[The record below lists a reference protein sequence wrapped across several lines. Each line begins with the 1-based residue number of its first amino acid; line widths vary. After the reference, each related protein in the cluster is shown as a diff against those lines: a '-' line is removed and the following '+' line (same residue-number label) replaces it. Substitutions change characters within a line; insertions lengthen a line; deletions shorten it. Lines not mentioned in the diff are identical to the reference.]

1 MSAELKASFAQALVT
16 RGAEAGLSFTEEQL
30 EQFTKYYEL
39 LVETNKVMNLTA
51 ITEPEEVAVKHMID
65 SLLAYDADMAG
76 KTLADVG
83 TGAGFPGVP
92 LKIAEPSIRL
102 TLLDSLGKR
111 MRWLETVLPELGV
124 DAEVVTGRAE
134 EYVAGCREQYD
145 AAVSRAVARLNVLA
159 ELCLP
164 YVKVGGQF
172 LAMKGAMAQE
182 EADEAASAIRR
193 LGGQI
198 ERIAEYPIGDA
209 IHRVVIVRKIAPTP
223 KSYPRPFAKI
233 KKAPL

>member
-1 MSAELKASFAQALVT
+1 M
-16 RGAEAGLSFTEEQL
+16 SFTDVIAQGCFTWNIPLPEGALEGLEEYTRLLL
-30 EQFTKYYEL
+30 EKNQ
-39 LVETNKVMNLTA
+39 VMNLTA
-51 ITEPEEVAVKHMID
+51 ITEPGAVARLHFVDCMA
-65 SLLAYDADMAG
+65 LLP
-76 KTLADVG
+76 LADLRGKAVIDVG
-83 TGAGFPGVP
+83 CGAGFPGVP

>member
-1 MSAELKASFAQALVT
+1 MGVVKKYRGTFAKCLEAYIADRLAGRDDIELDRIFITHSGVPDEIIALAKSCIAKYQTFDEICVT
-16 RGAEAGLSFTEEQL
+16 RAGCT
-30 EQFTKYYEL
+30 
-39 LVETNKVMNLTA
+39 
-51 ITEPEEVAVKHMID
+51 
-65 SLLAYDADMAG
+65 
-76 KTLADVG
+76 
-83 TGAGFPGVP
+83 VP

>member
-1 MSAELKASFAQALVT
+1 
-16 RGAEAGLSFTEEQL
+16 
-30 EQFTKYYEL
+30 
-39 LVETNKVMNLTA
+39 MN
-51 ITEPEEVAVKHMID
+51 
-65 SLLAYDADMAG
+65 
-76 KTLADVG
+76 
-83 TGAGFPGVP
+83 
-92 LKIAEPSIRL
+92 
-102 TLLDSLGKR
+102 
-111 MRWLETVLPELGV
+111 
-124 DAEVVTGRAE
+124 
-134 EYVAGCREQYD
+134 
-145 AAVSRAVARLNVLA
+145 
-159 ELCLP
+159 
-164 YVKVGGQF
+164 VGGQF

>member
-1 MSAELKASFAQALVT
+1 MEEMYETL
-16 RGAEAGLSFTEEQL
+16 EAGLTALGL
-30 EQFTKYYEL
+30 ETDEKTRRKLCRFGEAVVRQ
-39 LVETNKVMNLTA
+39 NAVMNLTA
-51 ITEPEEVAVKHMID
+51 ITQPEQVAKLHLLD
-65 SLLAYDADMAG
+65 SLTLLQCAPLSG
-76 KTLADVG
+76 KTLIDVG
-83 TGAGFPGVP
+83 CGAGFPGVP

-193 LGGQI
+193 LGGTI

>member
-1 MSAELKASFAQALVT
+1 M
-16 RGAEAGLSFTEEQL
+16 
-30 EQFTKYYEL
+30 
-39 LVETNKVMNLTA
+39 
-51 ITEPEEVAVKHMID
+51 
-65 SLLAYDADMAG
+65 
-76 KTLADVG
+76 
-83 TGAGFPGVP
+83 P
-92 LKIAEPSIRL
+92 LKIAEPSIRM

-111 MRWLETVLPELGV
+111 MRWLETVLPALGV

-223 KSYPRPFAKI
+223 KSYPRPLPKSKNTTLIRRLPGTERPVLLCPFFGAFLWKSGAFFEKYTQFVQIVHNSCFCAKN
-233 KKAPL
+233 LYRVFT

>member
-1 MSAELKASFAQALVT
+1 MKNTLRAECGRLNIPLTEAQLAQFEAFGNAL
-16 RGAEAGLSFTEEQL
+16 L
-30 EQFTKYYEL
+30 EKNT
-39 LVETNKVMNLTA
+39 VMNLTA
-51 ITEPEEVAVKHMID
+51 ITEPEAVAKLHFVD
-65 SLLAYDADMAG
+65 CLTLLNTVDFRE
-76 KTLADVG
+76 KSVIDVG
-83 TGAGFPGVP
+83 CGAGFPGVP

-193 LGGQI
+193 LGGTI

>member
-1 MSAELKASFAQALVT
+1 
-16 RGAEAGLSFTEEQL
+16 
-30 EQFTKYYEL
+30 
-39 LVETNKVMNLTA
+39 MNLTA
-51 ITEPEEVAVKHMID
+51 ITEPGRRRAAHFVD
-65 SLLAYDADMAG
+65 CMALVP
-76 KTLADVG
+76 LADLRGKAVIDVG
-83 TGAGFPGVP
+83 CGAGFPGVP

-111 MRWLETVLPELGV
+111 MRWLETVLPALGV

-172 LAMKGAMAQE
+172 LCDEGRDGAGGG
-182 EADEAASAIRR
+182 RR
-193 LGGQI
+193 GRVRHPQARRQI

>member
-1 MSAELKASFAQALVT
+1 MRQILEQRS
-16 RGAEAGLSFTEEQL
+16 GLSPEKIDTLCAFGRALL
-30 EQFTKYYEL
+30 EKNQ
-39 LVETNKVMNLTA
+39 VMNLTA
-51 ITEPEEVAVKHMID
+51 ITEPGAVARLHFVDCMA
-65 SLLAYDADMAG
+65 LLP
-76 KTLADVG
+76 LADLRSRTVIDVG
-83 TGAGFPGVP
+83 CGAGFPGVP

>member
-1 MSAELKASFAQALVT
+1 MLKHEAPLPLSEGQIETFCRFGEAL
-16 RGAEAGLSFTEEQL
+16 L
-30 EQFTKYYEL
+30 EQ
-39 LVETNKVMNLTA
+39 NKVMNLTA
-51 ITEPEEVAVKHMID
+51 ITEQGAVARLHFVDCMA
-65 SLLAYDADMAG
+65 LLP
-76 KTLADVG
+76 LADLRSRTVIDVG
-83 TGAGFPGVP
+83 CGAGFPGVP

>member
-1 MSAELKASFAQALVT
+1 M
-16 RGAEAGLSFTEEQL
+16 
-30 EQFTKYYEL
+30 
-39 LVETNKVMNLTA
+39 
-51 ITEPEEVAVKHMID
+51 
-65 SLLAYDADMAG
+65 
-76 KTLADVG
+76 
-83 TGAGFPGVP
+83 P

-164 YVKVGGQF
+164 YVEEGGRTVT
-172 LAMKGAMAQE
+172 AMKGAMAQE

>member
-1 MSAELKASFAQALVT
+1 MAL
-16 RGAEAGLSFTEEQL
+16 L
-30 EQFTKYYEL
+30 
-39 LVETNKVMNLTA
+39 
-51 ITEPEEVAVKHMID
+51 P
-65 SLLAYDADMAG
+65 
-76 KTLADVG
+76 LADLRGKAVIDVG
-83 TGAGFPGVP
+83 CGAGFPGVP

-198 ERIAEYPIGDA
+198 ERIAEYPIGAA

>member
-1 MSAELKASFAQALVT
+1 MC
-16 RGAEAGLSFTEEQL
+16 
-30 EQFTKYYEL
+30 
-39 LVETNKVMNLTA
+39 
-51 ITEPEEVAVKHMID
+51 
-65 SLLAYDADMAG
+65 
-76 KTLADVG
+76 
-83 TGAGFPGVP
+83 P

-111 MRWLETVLPELGV
+111 MRWLETVLPALGV

-198 ERIAEYPIGDA
+198 ERIAEYP
-209 IHRVVIVRKIAPTP
+209 HRRALYTASSRPQKLHPRRSPIPAPLP
-223 KSYPRPFAKI
+223 KSKKHHFDPGRAAPERSGLFCCVHFSLHFLWKSGAFFEKYTQFVQIVHNSCFCAKN
-233 KKAPL
+233 LYRVFT